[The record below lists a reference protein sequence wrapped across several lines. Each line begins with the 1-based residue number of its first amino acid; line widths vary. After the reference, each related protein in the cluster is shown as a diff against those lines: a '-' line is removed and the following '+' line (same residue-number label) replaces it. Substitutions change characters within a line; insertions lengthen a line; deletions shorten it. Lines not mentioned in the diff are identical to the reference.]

1 MKTRRD
7 FVTHAALSAAAVALV
22 PSRAL
27 MAAPLPGLTSKT
39 CKEAN
44 VSSPDLTDFYKRYIA
59 ALNARDIKTVE
70 SMIPETVLRLGVPY
84 PRTAVLDSFN
94 VITDAIPDYRWN
106 IQDLFVID
114 DRIAVRLQNTGTPIK
129 PFLGHEPT
137 GRSLNF
143 MEFASYRIRDGRFA
157 EMWFL
162 MDEAA
167 VARQL
172 RGEK

>member
-7 FVTHAALSAAAVALV
+7 FVTYAALSAATAALV
-22 PSRAL
+22 PARTL
-27 MAAPLPGLTSKT
+27 TAAPIPGPTKT
-39 CKEAN
+39 PKEVAMSN
-44 VSSPDLTDFYKRYIA
+44 PDLTDFYTHYIA

-70 SMIPETVLRLGVPY
+70 SMLPEEVLRLGVPY
-84 PRTAVLDSFN
+84 PRSGVLDSFR
-94 VITDAIPDYRWN
+94 VITEAIPDYRWN
-106 IQDLFVID
+106 IQDLFVVD

-129 PFLGHEPT
+129 PFLGYEPT
-137 GRSLNF
+137 GRPLNF
-143 MEFASYRIRDGRFA
+143 MEFASYRISGGRFA

-172 RGEK
+172 RGAE